1 MANEI
6 AKSENHLHETE
17 SRWFAVY
24 TNYKREKL
32 VEKMLTQKGIDC
44 YLPIQKVTRR
54 YVRKV
59 RTLELPLISCYIFV
73 KIVKKEYI
81 SVLETEYVLKFTKIA
96 QNLLSIPESEMET
109 MKRVVGEGVEVS
121 IEPTAMQ
128 EGDEVEI
135 TSGNLTG
142 LKGKLVSIGGKKQ
155 MVIELNQ
162 MGYSL
167 RMNIDASLLR
177 KL

>member
-1 MANEI
+1 MATT
-6 AKSENHLHETE
+6 KPTYENHLHDTE
-17 SRWFAVY
+17 PRWFAVY

-32 VEKMLTQKGIDC
+32 VEKMLKQKQIEC

-59 RTLELPLISCYIFV
+59 RVLELPLISCYIFV
-73 KIVKKEYI
+73 KIVKKEYVP
-81 SVLETEYVLKFTKIA
+81 VLETEYVLKFTKIA

-142 LKGKLVSIGGKKQ
+142 LKGKLVSIEGKKQ
-155 MVIELNQ
+155 MVIELDQ

>member
-1 MANEI
+1 MAQ
-6 AKSENHLHETE
+6 KKPTYENHLHESE
-17 SRWFAVY
+17 PRWFAVY
-24 TNYKREKL
+24 TAYKREKI
-32 VEKMLTQKGIDC
+32 VEKMLTQKRIEC

-73 KIVKKEYI
+73 KIVKSEYVP
-81 SVLETEYVLKFTKIA
+81 VLETEHVLKFTKIA
-96 QNLLSIPESEMET
+96 QNLLAIPESEMET
-109 MKRVVGEGVEVS
+109 MKRVVGEGVDVT

-142 LKGKLVSIGGKKQ
+142 LKGKLVSVEGKKQ
-155 MVIELNQ
+155 MIVELEQ

-167 RMNIDASLLR
+167 RMTVDASLLR
-177 KL
+177 KV